1 MEGYESAIDRIRS
14 VASIATNHQPN
25 GCMFAVEERVQ
36 EIITA
41 TQDAVA
47 SLNNTFKTKLVRLPK
62 SVKGQKVSEILT
74 ETDSAQHVEIPVG
87 NKKVKTEEGSYYNGK
102 PLQTPMPFAGKA
114 VPMPVTMLT
123 MQQQGKRAGGKT
135 KASRDEPRAAIVTT
149 KDGKQWAIGTR
160 GLDDIPESHRQEV
173 ADMLSSQF
181 AFLRDALKTT
191 L

>member
-1 MEGYESAIDRIRS
+1 
-14 VASIATNHQPN
+14 
-25 GCMFAVEERVQ
+25 MFAVEERVQ

-41 TQDAVA
+41 TQDAVT
-47 SLNNTFKTKLVRLPK
+47 SLYTTLKTKLVRLPK
-62 SVKGQKVSEILT
+62 SVKGKKVGEFLI
-74 ETDSAQHVEIPVG
+74 ETDSTEQAEVPVN
-87 NKKVKTEEGSYYNGK
+87 NKKAKTEQGSYYNGK
-102 PLQTPMPFAGKA
+102 PLQTPMPFTGKA

-149 KDGKQWAIGTR
+149 KDGKQWAIGSR
-160 GLDDIPESHRQEV
+160 GLEDIPESHRQEV

>member
-1 MEGYESAIDRIRS
+1 MNEINNRIKGTVGDFFKDFKPQEAKVNSS
-14 VASIATNHQPN
+14 VNMS
-25 GCMFAVEERVQ
+25 
-36 EIITA
+36 
-41 TQDAVA
+41 
-47 SLNNTFKTKLVRLPK
+47 STKKML
-62 SVKGQKVSEILT
+62 
-74 ETDSAQHVEIPVG
+74 
-87 NKKVKTEEGSYYNGK
+87 NKKAKTEQGSYYNGK
-102 PLQTPMPFAGKA
+102 PLQTPMPFTGKA

-149 KDGKQWAIGTR
+149 KDGKQWAIGSR
-160 GLDDIPESHRQEV
+160 GLEDIPESHRQEV